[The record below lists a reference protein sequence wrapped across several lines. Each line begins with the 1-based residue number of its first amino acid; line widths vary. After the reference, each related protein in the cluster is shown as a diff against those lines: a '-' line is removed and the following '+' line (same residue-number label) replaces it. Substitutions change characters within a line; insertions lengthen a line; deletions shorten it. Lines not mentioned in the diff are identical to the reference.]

1 MTEKD
6 YAKYLKKTFDDCKKF
21 IMDNNGKLEIVIS
34 NTPLKKLE
42 FTIPKFKEF
51 EEINIYSI
59 SVERS
64 SREDYVHL
72 AGVNILFFLVCL
84 YLRLTNGNKGI
95 FKEWSFN
102 KSYDRFT
109 TLKLDTFIMEE
120 TETGFFYY
128 KIKDL
133 KSTGKFKFNLPAVIN
148 K

>member
-59 SVERS
+59 
-64 SREDYVHL
+64 
-72 AGVNILFFLVCL
+72 
-84 YLRLTNGNKGI
+84 
-95 FKEWSFN
+95 
-102 KSYDRFT
+102 
-109 TLKLDTFIMEE
+109 
-120 TETGFFYY
+120 
-128 KIKDL
+128 
-133 KSTGKFKFNLPAVIN
+133 
-148 K
+148 